1 MVIVLEVEGA
11 AFVVWEVEL
20 RVVIALEA
28 EGPDFVVVVVSSGS

>member
-11 AFVVWEVEL
+11 AFVVLEVEL